1 MAKLAIIEQTVQF
14 CCVFIYEN
22 DCGNVLNIRKR
33 LQYVLWGGYPIVLWE
48 LSLNCCTK
56 LLLFIEI
63 SVTP

>member
-14 CCVFIYEN
+14 CCVLIYGN
-22 DCGNVLNIRKR
+22 DCGNVPNIRKR
-33 LQYVLWGGYPIVLWE
+33 LQYVLWGVSYCVVGII
-48 LSLNCCTK
+48 LNFCTK